1 MAGST
6 GVGTAGVAAGQM
18 RDKVLNPVARR
29 AREVSSK
36 AEKARMSVFLYIYHL
51 AGCAKGVVAWTVGE
65 TIQQIKAKGVKTW
78 VIDTARATPVR
89 VRDAAAVAAEKASQ
103 LARAAQVL
111 AKDKSFQATAASA
124 AGGAVTLGATGGVAG
139 LATGTAIG
147 AVVGLPAALFTFGLS
162 IPISAAI
169 GGTCGLFTGAAA
181 GGTAGA
187 VGAGAA
193 GFEAYQK
200 RDQIAG
206 AVSSGRQQISN
217 AASKTMTSVNDSAA
231 YAKEKI
237 GASAEFVGERASAL
251 RSRLAVGRS

>member
-1 MAGST
+1 MASST
-6 GVGTAGVAAGQM
+6 GVGIAHLAAGQV
-18 RDKVLNPVARR
+18 REKVINPVARR
-29 AREVSSK
+29 AREVGSR
-36 AEKARMSVFLYIYHL
+36 AEKARMSVFLYVYHL

-65 TIQQIKAKGVKTW
+65 TIQQINAKGMKTW
-78 VIDTARATPVR
+78 VADAARATPVR
-89 VRDAAAVAAEKASQ
+89 VRAAAAVAKEKASQ
-103 LARAAQVL
+103 LTRAAHVL
-111 AKDKSFQATAASA
+111 AKDRSFQATAASA

-147 AVVGLPAALFTFGLS
+147 AVIGLPAALFTCGLS

-169 GGTCGLFTGAAA
+169 GGTCGLLTGAAA

-193 GFEAYQK
+193 GFEAYQR

-217 AASKTMTSVNDSAA
+217 AASKTMTSVSDSAS

-237 GASAEFVGERASAL
+237 GASAEFAGERASAL